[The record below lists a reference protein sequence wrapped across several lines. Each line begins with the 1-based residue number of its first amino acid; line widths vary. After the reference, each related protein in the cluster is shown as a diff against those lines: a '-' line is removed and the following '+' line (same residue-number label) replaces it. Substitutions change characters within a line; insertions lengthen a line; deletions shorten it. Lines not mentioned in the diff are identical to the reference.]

1 MISFGLIVN
10 QINIALIYDA
20 LVIIA
25 MVSVIST
32 LISMWCFIRV
42 TVKYF
47 DKELARM
54 GRDWVTSD
62 WRGSRISTYALAIIW
77 QRASIFYGI
86 CHEDGSALARRRDC
100 ILAVWVHL
108 SFLVFMIA
116 GIILYPE
123 MSE

>member
-1 MISFGLIVN
+1 MSVEL
-10 QINIALIYDA
+10 YDA
-20 LVIIA
+20 LVWIA
-25 MVSVIST
+25 LASTIST

-62 WRGSRISTYALAIIW
+62 WRGSRIGTYALAIIW
-77 QRASIFYGI
+77 QRASIFYEI
-86 CHEDGSALARRRDC
+86 RHEDGSALARRRDYV
-100 ILAVWVHL
+100 LAVWMQISLMVC
-108 SFLVFMIA
+108 MIA
-116 GIILYPE
+116 AIIFYPE

>member
-1 MISFGLIVN
+1 MN
-10 QINIALIYDA
+10 QINIAFVYDA
-20 LVIIA
+20 LIFIA
-25 MVSVIST
+25 MVSIIST

-54 GRDWVTSD
+54 GRDWATSD
-62 WRGSRISTYALAIIW
+62 SNGVRISIYALAIIW
-77 QRASIFYGI
+77 QRASFSYGI
-86 CHEDGSALARRRDC
+86 RSEDGSALARRRDY
-100 ILAVWVHL
+100 ILAVWMQVSL
-108 SFLVFMIA
+108 LVCMIA